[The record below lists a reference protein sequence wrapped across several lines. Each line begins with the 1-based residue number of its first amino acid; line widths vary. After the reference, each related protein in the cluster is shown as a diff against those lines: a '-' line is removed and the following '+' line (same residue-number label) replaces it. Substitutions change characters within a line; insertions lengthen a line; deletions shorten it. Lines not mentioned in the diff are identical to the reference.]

1 MRNSV
6 TLADVAKAAGV
17 HPGTAS
23 RSLNQQTENQVSK
36 ETVRK
41 VRKIAKQMGYTPNTV
56 ARGLRTKKSMSIGVI
71 VPDLTN
77 PIFPPMVRGI
87 DSYLLPRS
95 YSVLVVNTDNNLEI
109 EKKLFDSLME
119 RQVDGLIIATG
130 QKEKGLVSE
139 YHRQGVKAVMVNRE
153 LSGVPYPA
161 VIGDDAKGISD
172 AIEHLAALGHKRL
185 LHLAGPVGS
194 STSRIR
200 SQAFTQSCRRLG
212 LQSHIVKT
220 EAYSVDAGQRAMDT
234 FLDQH
239 PNEITGVLAGNDLL
253 ALGVYHS
260 LRLHKLRC
268 PKDVSV
274 VGFNDMPFSNDF
286 QPPLTTIKAPYFD
299 MGVEAAR
306 LILSKINGVDNG
318 AMKVTLPVSLIV
330 RGSTARVL

>member
-23 RSLNQQTENQVSK
+23 RSLNGQTQNQVSK
-36 ETVRK
+36 ETALR

-95 YSVLVVNTDNNLEI
+95 YSVLVVNTDNNLEV
-109 EKKLFDSLME
+109 EKNLFNSLME

-130 QKEKGLVSE
+130 QNEKGSISE
-139 YHRQGVKAVMVNRE
+139 YHRLGVKAVMVNRE
-153 LSGVPYPA
+153 LVGVPYPA
-161 VIGDDAKGISD
+161 VIGDDSDGIRMG
-172 AIEHLAALGHKRL
+172 IEHLASLGHKKL
-185 LHLAGPVGS
+185 LHLAGPAAS
-194 STSRIR
+194 STGRIR
-200 SQAFTQSCRRLG
+200 SQAFAKHCKRLG
-212 LQSHIVKT
+212 LQARIVKT
-220 EAYSVDAGQRAMDT
+220 EAYSVDEGQRVMDKY
-234 FLDQH
+234 LDQ
-239 PNEITGVLAGNDLL
+239 NSNDITGVLAGNDLL

-260 LRLHKLRC
+260 LRLHKLQC
-268 PKDVSV
+268 PGDVSV

-306 LILSKINGVDNG
+306 LILSQIDGGDNG
-318 AMKVTLPVSLIV
+318 PMKVTLPVTLIV

>member
-1 MRNSV
+1 MRNKV

-23 RSLNQQTENQVSK
+23 RSLNEQTENQVSK
-36 ETVRK
+36 ETVRR
-41 VRKIAKQMGYTPNTV
+41 VRKIAKDMGYTPNTV

-77 PIFPPMVRGI
+77 PIFPPMVRGV
-87 DSYLLPRS
+87 DSYLQPRS
-95 YSVLVVNTDNNLEI
+95 YSVLVVNTDNNHEV

-130 QKEKGLVSE
+130 QNEKGSISE
-139 YHRQGVKAVMVNRE
+139 YHRLGVKAVMVNRE
-153 LSGVPYPA
+153 LMGVPYPA
-161 VIGDDAKGISD
+161 VIGDDSNGIRV
-172 AIEHLAALGHKRL
+172 AIEHLASLGHRKL
-185 LHLAGPVGS
+185 LHVAGPAGS

-200 SQAFTQSCRRLG
+200 SQAFSENCKRLG
-212 LQSHIVKT
+212 LHARIVKT
-220 EAYSVDAGQRAMDT
+220 MAYSVDEGQRAMDK

-239 PNEITGVLAGNDLL
+239 PKEVTGVLAGNDLL

-260 LRLHKLRC
+260 LRIHKLQC
-268 PKDVSV
+268 PQDVSV
-274 VGFNDMPFSNDF
+274 IGFNDMPFSNDF
-286 QPPLTTIKAPYFD
+286 QPPLTTIRAPYFD

-306 LILSKINGVDNG
+306 LILSQIDGVG
-318 AMKVTLPVSLIV
+318 SSSMKVTLPVSLII